1 MTHPATGTFELGKQ
15 SLSYQQQGSGTPL
28 VLIHGM
34 ATDHRLWQPQLDAFA
49 ANYRVIS
56 YDLRGFGASSRPTE
70 PYTAED
76 DLAALL
82 DHLKIDSAH
91 ILGLSLGSSIATR
104 FALNHPAHC
113 QSLIAAG
120 PVLQGFDD
128 AKDFMAGLKQVWAAA
143 KEQGVDAARQLWL
156 ELPLFSGLTQSSTYG
171 QLGLKMINDYDGW
184 HWLNRDPETWPSVMP
199 ADRLTDISCPTLI
212 ISGENELPGL
222 QRAGDFMQGQIPE
235 ASAVTIKAAGHVVN
249 LEQPQLFNQ
258 AVLSFLKTLK

>member
-1 MTHPATGTFELGKQ
+1 MTHPATGTFELDKQ

-104 FALNHPAHC
+104 FALNHPARC

-171 QLGLKMINDYDGW
+171 QLGLQMIDDYDGW
-184 HWLNRDPETWPSVMP
+184 HWLNRDPETWPDVMP
-199 ADRLTDISCPTLI
+199 AGRLAEISCPTLI
-212 ISGENELPGL
+212 ISGDSELPGL
-222 QRAGDFMQGQIPE
+222 QRAGAFMQAHIP
-235 ASAVTIKAAGHVVN
+235 SAQSVTISHAGHMVN
-249 LEQPQLFNQ
+249 LEQPDLFNE
-258 AVLSFLKTLK
+258 ALLNFLNTVE